1 MDGSQT
7 DETVRVS
14 RNFPAAGGELSE
26 GSETLL
32 PQEVCYP
39 DFTSPD
45 FVEDLGW
52 LLSPHRGTA
61 TIKAYHSMHLYL
73 AFHRM

>member
-1 MDGSQT
+1 MDASRT
-7 DETVRVS
+7 YETARMS
-14 RNFPAAGGELSE
+14 EDFPAARGGLSE

-39 DFTSPD
+39 GFTSPD

-52 LLSPHRGTA
+52 LLSPHKGTA
-61 TIKAYHSMHLYL
+61 TIKAYHPMHLYL